1 MKLAE
6 NGINVALQAVRQQ
19 TRALVVVAILFISF
33 LMWLPPVP
41 SSVATVTDKNQARM
55 DAILEE
61 AHAEIAQDQPDPA
74 KLRQAIAL
82 LEGYKSQ
89 FPQESRFPLYLA
101 EAYYRL
107 ADPDAD
113 VSRELVYYE
122 KTGSNAEQ
130 ALALDPGRAE
140 AHYWRGLFLLRKAH
154 KLGGIRAF
162 FIVKQGIAE
171 LEKVRQAL
179 PTYDHA
185 GASRVLGLLYF
196 LAPGWTPF
204 GNLDKA
210 IAMEEEATRLAPDF
224 SLNHLYLANAYR
236 KRGDKEAAIREYQA
250 TLGAS
255 AKRTEYQGKDISEQ
269 ARTSLR
275 ELGKEG

>member
-1 MKLAE
+1 MKLPGK
-6 NGINVALQAVRQQ
+6 GINVVGRARRHPAGTAAAAAL
-19 TRALVVVAILFISF
+19 LFVLF
-33 LMWLPPVP
+33 LLLSPVP
-41 SSVATVTDKNQARM
+41 SSLAKDTGSPPATL
-55 DAILEE
+55 DAVLAA
-61 AHAEIAQDQPDPA
+61 AHADLARDQPDPA
-74 KLRQAIAL
+74 KLRRAIAL

-89 FPQESRFPLYLA
+89 YPQEIRLPLYLA

-107 ADPDAD
+107 ADPGAEI
-113 VSRELVYYE
+113 SREFVLYE
-122 KTGSNAEQ
+122 KTGAYAEE

-140 AHYWRGLFLLRKAH
+140 AHYWRGLFFLKKAH
-154 KLGGIRAF
+154 RQGGLKAF

-179 PTYDHA
+179 PAYDHA

-210 IAMEEEATRLAPDF
+210 IALEEESTRLAPDC
-224 SLNHLYLANAYR
+224 SLNRLYLANAYK

-250 TLGAS
+250 ILTAS
-255 AKRTEYQGKDISEQ
+255 ARRTQNQAEDISQQ
-269 ARTSLR
+269 ARANLR